1 MTDRKQQI
9 TNEYFREMQAH
20 LDQLKNGQVDKML
33 SLKEIAGKLYIHP
46 RHLTNTVKAVTG
58 KSPCDHFENKIIS
71 IAKILL
77 EQEQQS
83 ITDIALK
90 LTYDPSNF
98 TKFFKK
104 YTGQTPSQ
112 YRKKIL
118 TAAKI

>member
-9 TNEYFREMQAH
+9 TKAYFREMEAH

-46 RHLTNTVKAVTG
+46 RHLTNTVKVVTG

-77 EQEQQS
+77 EHEQQS
-83 ITDIALK
+83 ITDIAIK

-104 YTGQTPSQ
+104 YTGITPSQ
-112 YRKKIL
+112 YRKNFSQQGKI
-118 TAAKI
+118 